1 MANKGVPNPS
11 FNGFMV
17 NSAKANWNVVWI
29 VYGSWNASEPMV
41 DKEWTCFFHWNQS
54 MDRHKTTYQA
64 KVAKKKIGHSA
75 MNTKIPFFWKRQM
88 FDM

>member
-1 MANKGVPNPS
+1 
-11 FNGFMV
+11 
-17 NSAKANWNVVWI
+17 
-29 VYGSWNASEPMV
+29 
-41 DKEWTCFFHWNQS
+41 